1 MQIHRTPAWGIT
13 RDRILDA
20 ARDLVVNHGWDRF
33 SLRALAR
40 AVKLSPA
47 SLYEYFDGKDAILE
61 AVADR
66 ARHRLVDELRAVP
79 ADHPQRLVELSM
91 AYVAFARRYR
101 EDFLLLYARPNEQPP
116 GKGTPYSIWLHQVA
130 RELGPGRKREVPR
143 LAYTVWACAH
153 GLAML
158 QITALAN
165 VDGDFEASDRA
176 AITAMVAAI

>member
-1 MQIHRTPAWGIT
+1 MQIHRTPAWGLT
-13 RDRILDA
+13 RERILDA
-20 ARDLVVNHGWDRF
+20 ARDLVVKDGWDRF

-40 AVKLSPA
+40 SVSLSPA
-47 SLYEYFDGKDAILE
+47 SLYEYFAGKDEILA

-66 ARHRLVDELRAVP
+66 ARHRLVDTLRDVP
-79 ADHPQRLVELSM
+79 ADHEERLVELAM

-101 EDFLLLYARPNEQPP
+101 EDFLLLYARPNEEPP
-116 GKGTPYSIWLHQVA
+116 GKGTPYSIWLNQVA
-130 RELGPGRKREVPR
+130 REFGPTRKAEVPR

-165 VDGDFEASDRA
+165 VEGDFQTSDRA
-176 AITAMVAAI
+176 AITAMVAGL

>member
-1 MQIHRTPAWGIT
+1 MQIHRTPAWGT
-13 RDRILDA
+13 NRERILDA
-20 ARDLVVNHGWDRF
+20 ARDLVVKNGWDRF

-40 AVKLSPA
+40 AVSLSPA
-47 SLYEYFDGKDAILE
+47 SLYEYFDGKEEILA

-79 ADHPQRLVELSM
+79 ADHAERLVELAM

-101 EDFLLLYARPNEQPP
+101 EDFLLLYARTTDEPP
-116 GKGTPYSIWLHQVA
+116 GKGTPYSIWLNQVA
-130 RELGPGRKREVPR
+130 REFGPGRKSEVPR